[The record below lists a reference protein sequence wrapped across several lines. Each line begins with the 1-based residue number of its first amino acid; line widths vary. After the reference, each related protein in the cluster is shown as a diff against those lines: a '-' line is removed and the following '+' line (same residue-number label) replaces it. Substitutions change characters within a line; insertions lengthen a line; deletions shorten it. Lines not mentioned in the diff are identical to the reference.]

1 MESCTY
7 DIDHNYTG
15 GVNTAEA
22 SLSDHSY
29 TVAAES
35 PNAGIIPHDERSLS
49 LTTVK
54 FLRSQCLLLSATTAS
69 HQRCEPAL

>member
-35 PNAGIIPHDERSLS
+35 PNAGVIPHDDRSLS

-54 FLRSQCLLLSATTAS
+54 FFEVSVSPLVSNHSFSPTV
-69 HQRCEPAL
+69 

>member
-1 MESCTY
+1 MQNFLINYICSRKVNDSMESCTY

-35 PNAGIIPHDERSLS
+35 PNAGVIPHDEEKSVLDNS
-49 LTTVK
+49 EV
-54 FLRSQCLLLSATTAS
+54 F
-69 HQRCEPAL
+69 